1 MRLRLIVL
9 RRGIVRPGRRVG
21 RRAGAYLACL
31 THLTR
36 LASLHEAR
44 GSGRIR
50 PATCNLPPSTG
61 ASSGVVQMS
70 LDLALKFVHVL
81 SAVVAV
87 GANVTYVIW
96 LRLAGRDRER
106 VLFAISGIRFLD
118 RRLANPLYVVV
129 LVTGVAMVL
138 DGQYSFETG
147 WIAAA
152 IALYLLT
159 AAVGI
164 VLFAPALR
172 RQVAAAERD
181 TATAAYAGA
190 ASRSVTLALSTTAIV
205 FLIVFLMVTKPF

>member
-1 MRLRLIVL
+1 
-9 RRGIVRPGRRVG
+9 
-21 RRAGAYLACL
+21 
-31 THLTR
+31 
-36 LASLHEAR
+36 
-44 GSGRIR
+44 
-50 PATCNLPPSTG
+50 
-61 ASSGVVQMS
+61 MS

-87 GANVTYVIW
+87 GANVTYVVW

-164 VLFAPALR
+164 VLFAPAIR
-172 RQVAAAERD
+172 RQVVEAERD
-181 TATAAYAGA
+181 TATAAYATA